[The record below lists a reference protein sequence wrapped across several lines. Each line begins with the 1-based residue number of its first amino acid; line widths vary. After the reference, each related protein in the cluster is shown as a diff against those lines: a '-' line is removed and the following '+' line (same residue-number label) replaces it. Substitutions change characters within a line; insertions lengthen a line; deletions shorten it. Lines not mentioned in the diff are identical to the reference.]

1 MLFIS
6 IRQVMENYIIYYF
19 AKKNCKII
27 FFKTYKI
34 KGELILTAEEN
45 YLNWRKYKALYAK
58 NPIWK

>member
-1 MLFIS
+1 
-6 IRQVMENYIIYYF
+6 MENYIIYYF